1 MAFEFG
7 EIDWELAFVNLY
19 IAASMNDSRAQMALG
34 YRHKF
39 GLGVQKN
46 CSAALLYYKAAA
58 DAVVA
63 LAEHSPVFPKV
74 YLMNVFS

>member
-7 EIDWELAFVNLY
+7 EIDWEASFVNLFF
-19 IAASMNDSRAQMALG
+19 AAAMNDSMAQMALG

-46 CSAALLYYKAAA
+46 CTAALMYYKQAA

-63 LAEHSPVFPKV
+63 LAEHSTVFPKV
-74 YLMNVFS
+74 IFEPS